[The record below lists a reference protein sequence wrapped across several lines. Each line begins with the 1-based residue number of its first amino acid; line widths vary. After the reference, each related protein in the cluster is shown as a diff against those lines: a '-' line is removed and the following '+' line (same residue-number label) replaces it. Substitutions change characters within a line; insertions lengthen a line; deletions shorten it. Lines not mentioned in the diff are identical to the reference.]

1 MNEKRKV
8 LVVDDEKNMRITL
21 ADILTDEGYQVD
33 TAEDGHM
40 AVTMC
45 QNTEYDV
52 VLMDVR
58 MPGINGVEA
67 FRQIRQSQQGLRVI
81 LMSAFSLEGLKQ
93 EALEEGAI
101 GFLSKPLEIESVIG
115 LIEEQKETS
124 ILVIEAD
131 DKIATPIHNT
141 LKDKGFWVQVCHTP
155 HEALSL
161 VEQINFD
168 IIFIDVEL
176 AEMNGLDTYLAIKKI
191 TPSSISIMI
200 SGKEE
205 EFVKLAREAVQ
216 QTAYTI
222 IKKPLNLDHLLS
234 LLSRIQKQR
243 VSDDIQKPSLN
254 E

>member
-1 MNEKRKV
+1 MNEQRKI

-21 ADILTDEGYQVD
+21 ADILTDEGYIVETAANGVEAIEMCASD
-33 TAEDGHM
+33 T
-40 AVTMC
+40 
-45 QNTEYDV
+45 YDV

-67 FRQIRQSQQGLRVI
+67 FRQIRRSHEGLRVI
-81 LMSAFSLEGLKQ
+81 MMSAYSLDGLKQ

-101 GFLSKPLEIESVIG
+101 AFLSKPLEIENVIG
-115 LIEEQKETS
+115 LIEEQKETT
-124 ILVIEAD
+124 ILVVESD
-131 DKIATPIHNT
+131 ETVSNPIYTT
-141 LKDKGFWVQVCHTP
+141 LKDRGFWVRVCHTP
-155 HEALSL
+155 YEALTL

-176 AEMNGLDTYLAIKKI
+176 AEMNGLDTYLAIKQI

-200 SGKEE
+200 SGREE
-205 EFVKLAREAVQ
+205 EFVQIAREAVN

-222 IKKPLNLDHLLS
+222 IKKPLDLDHLIS

-243 VSDDIQKPSLN
+243 VSDDIQKPQVLD
-254 E
+254 

>member
-1 MNEKRKV
+1 MKEHRKI

-21 ADILTDEGYQVD
+21 ADILVDEGYEVD
-33 TAEDGHM
+33 TAEDGIV
-40 AVTMC
+40 AVEMC
-45 QNTEYDV
+45 TKNIYDV

-58 MPGINGVEA
+58 MPGMSGVDA
-67 FRQIRQSQQGLRVI
+67 FRQIRQSQEGLRVI
-81 LMSAFSLEGLKQ
+81 LMSAYSLDRLKQ

-115 LIEEQKETS
+115 LIEEQNETS
-124 ILVIEAD
+124 ILVIESD
-131 DKIATPIHNT
+131 ENISKSIHNS
-141 LKDKGFWVQVCHTP
+141 LKGKGFWVKVCSTP
-155 HEALSL
+155 HEALAL

-168 IIFIDVEL
+168 IIFIDAEL

-200 SGKEE
+200 SGREE
-205 EFVKLAREAVQ
+205 EFVRIAKEAVQ

-222 IKKPLNLDHLLS
+222 IKKPLDLDHLIS

-243 VSDDIQKPSLN
+243 VSNDLHKPTLN

>member
-1 MNEKRKV
+1 MSEQRKI

-21 ADILTDEGYQVD
+21 ADILSDEGYEVD
-33 TAEDGHM
+33 TASNSAE
-40 AVTMC
+40 AVEMC
-45 QNTEYDV
+45 ASFSYDV

-67 FRQIRQSQQGLRVI
+67 FRQIRRSQEGLRVI
-81 LMSAFSLEGLKQ
+81 MMSAYSLDGLKQ

-101 GFLSKPLEIESVIG
+101 AFLSKPLEIESVIG
-115 LIEEQKETS
+115 LIEEQKETT

-131 DKIATPIHNT
+131 DNVSNTIYKT
-141 LKDKGFWVQVCHTP
+141 LKDRGFWVRVCRTP
-155 HEALSL
+155 YEALTL

-200 SGKEE
+200 SGREE
-205 EFVKLAREAVQ
+205 EFVRMAQEAVQ

-222 IKKPLNLDHLLS
+222 IKKPLDLDHLIS

-243 VSDDIQKPSLN
+243 VSDGIQKPQVTD
-254 E
+254 

>member
-1 MNEKRKV
+1 MSQKRKV

-21 ADILTDEGYQVD
+21 SDILIDEGYDVD
-33 TAEDGHM
+33 TAEDGIQ
-40 AVTMC
+40 AVYMC
-45 QNTEYDV
+45 ENNVYDV

-58 MPGINGVEA
+58 MPGMTGVEA
-67 FRQIRQSQQGLRVI
+67 FRQIRQSQEGLRVI
-81 LMSAFSLEGLKQ
+81 LMSAFSLDGLKQ

-124 ILVIEAD
+124 ILVIESD
-131 DKIATPIHNT
+131 ENISKSIHST
-141 LKDKGFWVQVCHTP
+141 LKDKGFWVKVCHTP
-155 HEALSL
+155 HEALAL
-161 VEQINFD
+161 AEQINFD

-191 TPSSISIMI
+191 TPKSISIMI
-200 SGKEE
+200 SGREE
-205 EFVKLAREAVQ
+205 EFVRIAKEAVQ

-222 IKKPLNLDHLLS
+222 IKKPLDLDHLIS

-243 VSDDIQKPSLN
+243 VSDDIQKPVLK